1 MERKRKRSLLARIE
15 GQIFSLAQ
23 PDRVATERALQR
35 IEWAIKA
42 LRGLP
47 QDEVETALCRQL
59 ERRLVAL
66 RDAAVEGQ
74 PEKLF
79 AHRRTLARTDCL
91 LWQLRLR
98 RMNASGMDIGN
109 D

>member
-1 MERKRKRSLLARIE
+1 MDRKRKRSLLARIE
-15 GQIFSLAQ
+15 GQIFALAQ
-23 PDRVATERALQR
+23 PDRAAAMRALKR
-35 IEWAIKA
+35 IEWAINV

-47 QDEVETALCRQL
+47 QDEIEGALCRQL
-59 ERRLVAL
+59 ERRIAAL

-91 LWQLRLR
+91 LWQLRIR
-98 RMNASGMDIGN
+98 RMNADGFIVGD